1 MPILRVKEIRDVPS
15 EERMKKLSELRT
27 ELVRLKTM
35 INAGG
40 TVENPSRIR
49 ELRKTIARILTIENE
64 QKIESRKTKTE
75 EKKKK

>member
-1 MPILRVKEIRDVPS
+1 MPILRVKEIRDMPP
-15 EERMKKLSELRT
+15 EERMKKLGELRT
-27 ELVRLKTM
+27 EALRLKTM
-35 INAGG
+35 IRAGG
-40 TVENPSRIR
+40 TVEDPSRIR

>member
-1 MPILRVKEIRDVPS
+1 MPILRVKEIRDMPS
-15 EERMKKLSELRT
+15 EERMKKLGELRT
-27 ELVRLKTM
+27 EVLRLKTM
-35 INAGG
+35 IKAGG
-40 TVENPSRIR
+40 TVEDPARVR